1 MADVTVK
8 RIEDFDSM
16 SYKGMSM
23 HTARAGL
30 GASSF
35 GIQVIRI
42 PPDNDAYPEHDHSP
56 EGIGG
61 RMFQKRPEQLDQEE
75 VYTALEGTA
84 TLQVGGEEFKLEPG
98 IFARVG
104 PGEARKIVTGAQG
117 VTLLALGGIPGK
129 PFGPDDW
136 L

>member
-16 SYKGMSM
+16 GHEGLSM
-23 HTARAGL
+23 HTVRSGL
-30 GASSF
+30 GVSSF

-42 PPDNDAYPEHDHSP
+42 PPGNDAYPEHDHSP

-61 RMFQKRPEQLDQEE
+61 QMFEKRPGQLDQEE
-75 VYTALEGTA
+75 VYTVLEGRA
-84 TLQVGGEEFKLEPG
+84 TLQAGGQEHELEPG

-104 PGEARKIVTGAQG
+104 PGETRKIVTGTEGAT
-117 VTLLALGGIPGK
+117 VLALGGIPGK
-129 PFGPDDW
+129 PFGSD
-136 L
+136 

>member
-16 SYKGMSM
+16 SHQGLSM
-23 HTARAGL
+23 HTARSGL
-30 GASSF
+30 GVSSF
-35 GIQVIRI
+35 GIQVIKV
-42 PPDNDAYPEHDHSP
+42 PPENYAYPEHDHSR

-61 RMFQKRPEQLDQEE
+61 RMFEKRPEQLDQEE
-75 VYTALEGTA
+75 VYTVLDGTA
-84 TLQVGGEEFKLEPG
+84 TLLAGGEEHRLVPG

-104 PGEARKIVTGAQG
+104 PGEARKIVTGKEGA
-117 VTLLALGGIPGK
+117 TLLALGGTPGR
-129 PFGPDDW
+129 PFGEDDW

>member
-1 MADVTVK
+1 MAEVTVK

-16 SYKGMSM
+16 SYKGLSM

-30 GASSF
+30 GVSSF

-42 PPDNDAYPEHDHSP
+42 PPQNDAYPEHDHSS
-56 EGIGG
+56 EGLGG
-61 RMFQKRPEQLDQEE
+61 RMFEKRPEQLDQEE
-75 VYTALEGTA
+75 VYTALDGAA
-84 TLQVGGEEFKLEPG
+84 TLHVGDEEIRLEPG
-98 IFARVG
+98 VFARVG
-104 PGEARKIVTGAQG
+104 PGEARKIVTGADG

-129 PFGPDDW
+129 PFGPGDR

>member
-16 SYKGMSM
+16 GHEGLSM
-23 HTARAGL
+23 HTVRSGL
-30 GASSF
+30 GVSSF

-42 PPDNDAYPEHDHSP
+42 PPGNDAYPEHDHSP

-61 RMFQKRPEQLDQEE
+61 QMFETRPEQLDQEE
-75 VYTALEGTA
+75 VYTVLEGSGDA
-84 TLQVGGEEFKLEPG
+84 AGRRAGARAGAGDLRPGRAGRNPQDRHRDGG
-98 IFARVG
+98 RH
-104 PGEARKIVTGAQG
+104 GAGAGRDSRQA
-117 VTLLALGGIPGK
+117 VR
-129 PFGPDDW
+129 PDDW

>member
-8 RIEDFDSM
+8 RIDDFDSM
-16 SYKGMSM
+16 SHEGLSM
-23 HTARAGL
+23 HTARSGL
-30 GASSF
+30 GISSF

-42 PPDNDAYPEHDHSP
+42 PPDNDAYPEHDHSH

-61 RMFQKRPEQLDQEE
+61 RMFEKRPEQLDQEE
-75 VYTALEGTA
+75 VYTALEGSA
-84 TLQVGGEEFKLEPG
+84 TLRVGDQEFELQPG
-98 IFARVG
+98 TFARVG
-104 PGEARKIVTGAQG
+104 PGESRKIVTGSEG
-117 VTLLALGGIPGK
+117 VTLLALGGTPGK